1 MIVHTAA
8 AISQSNSVS
17 FFLFPGSPRL
27 CSHSLLGSS
36 FQLIWP
42 FPLISPEPSRFSS
55 PPAAVSLICLMLC
68 GWTFPEP
75 RQVGSLTFWW
85 PTGWLGSLA
94 CSHPHIIQ
102 GFPPCIPSV
111 TLLHFSS
118 GAAQRGASVHTAH
131 TRIKSHPVIVT
142 GRLTF
147 SFLPHSLVTA
157 RRSPGSCFRSC
168 CLYTATFQVTLFQLI
183 KQTLQLCHPWGI
195 AKTHTIKAV
204 LTVSWR

>member
-1 MIVHTAA
+1 MFSLFTGLLLPTNLTLSPHQSLTLPIFFSPGRGLPNLPNAMRLNFSWTQASRQPHLLVTHWLTR
-8 AISQSNSVS
+8 ISGLLSSPHYSRFPTLYTQCNTITL
-17 FFLFPGSPRL
+17 FLWCCPERRL
-27 CSHSLLGSS
+27 GSHSTHKDKKC
-36 FQLIWP
+36 Q
-42 FPLISPEPSRFSS
+42 
-55 PPAAVSLICLMLC
+55 
-68 GWTFPEP
+68 
-75 RQVGSLTFWW
+75 
-85 PTGWLGSLA
+85 
-94 CSHPHIIQ
+94 
-102 GFPPCIPSV
+102 
-111 TLLHFSS
+111 
-118 GAAQRGASVHTAH
+118 
-131 TRIKSHPVIVT
+131 SHPVIVA